1 MKNGCTRGRTAL
13 FMLLTTTLLAVSG
26 TISGA
31 VAEGL
36 TIDEAIRIALQNN
49 IALQAQRQTIAV
61 AEGELRSARTFRNNP
76 RLELAGAAGTESNE
90 AREDVRN
97 FSAKFSQEFELGGQR
112 RWRTRAAM
120 AALEQTRWEVQDAQR
135 ELVKEV
141 KETFYRL
148 VFLEEKLAFADQ
160 AMDLAQQLLRIA
172 EERYRAG
179 DRPQLDVNLALVELQ
194 NVVRQRDEARRQWRQ
209 ARFTLNRLLGR
220 PVDAELVVSSTLD
233 APPLTLDHGQWRQ
246 QALQQRPDLQGRS
259 ATVEAAMGELGLA
272 KAERVPDLEVGFV
285 FERQVTGERVERT
298 FGGSIAFALP
308 LWNRRRGE
316 IEAAQ
321 ARMRAAELRRTALQ
335 QSVETEVAT
344 ALAEVEQL
352 RTAVQLYQET
362 ILPQSRE
369 NLTLLRQV
377 FAAGEVGIVPLV
389 TEQRA
394 FIAINNEYLETW
406 LAYHVALATLESAA
420 GVSLAHQR

>member
-1 MKNGCTRGRTAL
+1 MQSAYTHGRIPLAL
-13 FMLLTTTLLAVSG
+13 LLITLLIAVVG
-26 TISGA
+26 IPARVT
-31 VAEGL
+31 AEGL
-36 TIDEAIRIALQNN
+36 SIDEAIRLALQHNV
-49 IALQAQRQTIAV
+49 ALQAQRQTIAV
-61 AEGELRSARTFRNNP
+61 AEGELRTARTWRNNP
-76 RLELAGAAGTESNE
+76 RVELEGAAGTESNE
-90 AREDVRN
+90 VREAVRH
-97 FSAKFSQEFELGGQR
+97 FGTRLSQEFELGGQR
-112 RWRTRAAM
+112 RWRTRAAS

-179 DRPQLDVNLALVELQ
+179 DSPQLDVNLALVELQ
-194 NVVRQRDEARRQWRQ
+194 NVIRQRDEARRQWRQ

-220 PVDAELVVSSTLD
+220 PVDTELAVSGTLD
-233 APPLTLDHGQWRQ
+233 VPPLALDHGQWRR
-246 QALQQRPDLQGRS
+246 QALQQRPDLQGRGAAVEV
-259 ATVEAAMGELGLA
+259 ATGELGLA
-272 KAERVPDLEVGFV
+272 KAERVPDLEVGFL
-285 FERQVTGERVERT
+285 FARQVTGERVERT

-321 ARMRAAELRRTALQ
+321 ARRRAAELQRSALQ
-335 QSVETEVAT
+335 HSVETEVAT

-352 RTAVQLYQET
+352 RSAVQLYQET

-394 FIAINNEYLETW
+394 FIALNNEYLETW

-420 GVSLAHQR
+420 GVALIHQQ